1 VGQHFLDQ
9 LIDDTKG
16 LMQMPHIEYVREVG
30 SEGIE
35 LAMWLIA
42 RRAMADAV
50 GGPKPRSRT
59 GSTMCPRRT
68 PRSATSFWKTR
79 YKAGITGDH

>member
-1 VGQHFLDQ
+1 
-9 LIDDTKG
+9 
-16 LMQMPHIEYVREVG
+16 MANIEHVREVG

-42 RRAMADAV
+42 GRAMADVV
-50 GGPKPRSRT
+50 GGPKPRWRT
-59 GSTMCPRRT
+59 GSTMRPRRT